1 MLSRG
6 AVYVPPC
13 SAYAKAPLIDPDGWG
28 SLGWPQVGEFGW
40 PPGTGVPRAW
50 MYFITYLAQL
60 TPYIAPAMLIV
71 FETVMVLDALG
82 VSHVLTPSFVA
93 AAASRIA
100 P

>member
-1 MLSRG
+1 
-6 AVYVPPC
+6 
-13 SAYAKAPLIDPDGWG
+13 
-28 SLGWPQVGEFGW
+28 
-40 PPGTGVPRAW
+40 

-82 VSHVLTPSFVA
+82 VSHVLTPIFVA